1 MCCLS
6 GDLGEEH
13 RNNITANILKE
24 GKQLAFVSKGEHEI
38 KSFKKIN
45 KVNQSDS

>member
-1 MCCLS
+1 MCCL
-6 GDLGEEH
+6 LGNFDEEH
-13 RNNITANILKE
+13 RHNITASILKE
-24 GKQLAFVSKGEHEI
+24 GKQLEFASKGEHEI

>member
-6 GDLGEEH
+6 GNFDEEH
-13 RNNITANILKE
+13 RHNITANILKE
-24 GKQLAFVSKGEHEI
+24 GKQLEFPSKGEHEI
-38 KSFKKIN
+38 KNFKKIN